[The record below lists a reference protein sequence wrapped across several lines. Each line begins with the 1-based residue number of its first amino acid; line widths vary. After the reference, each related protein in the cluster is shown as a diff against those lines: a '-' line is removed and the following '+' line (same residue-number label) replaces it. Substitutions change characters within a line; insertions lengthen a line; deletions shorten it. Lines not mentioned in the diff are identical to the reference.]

1 MNLQTVINVNHMKSI
16 TKLLLIALLLPSC
29 DAGENAFDASGT
41 FEAEEV
47 IVSAEVTGTI
57 ERLDVQEGAAVGRG
71 EPLGWIDSTQLY
83 LRKKQLLAQVEA
95 ILARRPDI
103 ATQLASY
110 RVQLETAEREE
121 ERVSN
126 LVKAAAATQ
135 KQLDDA
141 RAQVALIRRQMQAH
155 RSSLDLSS
163 QALVS
168 ETLPLSAQVEQLDDQ
183 LRRCRLVNPMNGTI
197 LARYAEA
204 HELAAPGKPL
214 YKIADLS
221 SVLLRAYI
229 TGSQLPLLKLGQTV
243 KVFVDNGSGG
253 FKQYPG
259 AITWISDKAEFTPK
273 TIQTKEER
281 ADLVYAIKVQVKND
295 GYLKI
300 GMYGEVK
307 FQDPDHGLHST
318 AD

>member
-1 MNLQTVINVNHMKSI
+1 MKSI
-16 TKLLLIALLLPSC
+16 TKLFLIALLVSSC
-29 DAGENAFDASGT
+29 HTGENAFDASGT
-41 FEAEEV
+41 FEGEEV
-47 IVSAEVTGTI
+47 IVSAEVSGTI
-57 ERLDVQEGAAVGRG
+57 ERLDVQEGADVGRG
-71 EPLGWIDSTQLY
+71 APLGWIDSTQLY
-83 LRKKQLLAQVEA
+83 LRKKQLLAQVDA

-141 RAQVALIRRQMQAH
+141 KAQTALIRRQMQAH

-183 LRRCRLVNPMNGTI
+183 LRRCRVVNPMSGTI

-204 HELAAPGKPL
+204 HELATPGKPL

-221 SVLLRAYI
+221 SLSLRAYI
-229 TGSQLPLLKLGQTV
+229 TGTQLPLIKLGQKV

-253 FKQYPG
+253 FKEYPG
-259 AITWISDKAEFTPK
+259 EITWISDKAEFTPK

-307 FQDPDHGLHST
+307 LEDPDHGLHSKT
-318 AD
+318 D